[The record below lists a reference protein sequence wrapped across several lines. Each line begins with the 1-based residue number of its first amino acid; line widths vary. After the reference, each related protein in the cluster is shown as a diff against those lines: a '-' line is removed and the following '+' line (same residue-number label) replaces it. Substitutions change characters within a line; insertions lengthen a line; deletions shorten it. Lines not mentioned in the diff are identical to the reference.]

1 MVRIALAQTSPL
13 SAPEGVPALEKPHST
28 SPFPSVD
35 HNIIDA
41 VQCVEQAVKQGA
53 DVVVFP
59 EYFLQGIVNENRQYL
74 TFPSKY
80 LITFFQ
86 ELAKQH
92 KVALVGSI
100 VHGARSSA
108 PFPEANPFSHFPLSS
123 GPSTS
128 AEHYK
133 ITPAQLEWAKYLEQH
148 PLSAEEG
155 VEPVAKNIA
164 FFIDDEG
171 KAVGEYEKQNLWHP
185 EREYLK
191 PGVEPRQVFDTKW
204 GKAGLLICW
213 DMSHPAAAQD
223 LANLGADIIFAP
235 TYWMATDSEPLIHKH
250 AHSPDYETT
259 VVSALCLTRS
269 FETETVF
276 VMCNAGGDAL
286 QGFMGGS
293 GVWAP
298 LRGEG
303 GGCGVAKDLKIVDV
317 DFGVLKDARE
327 TYKIKEDWSRK
338 NAT

>member
-1 MVRIALAQTSPL
+1 MVRIALAQTNPL
-13 SAPEGVPALEKPHST
+13 SAPPGIPSLEKPHST
-28 SPFPSVD
+28 SPFPSID
-35 HNIIDA
+35 YNLTDA
-41 VQCVEQAVKQGA
+41 VQCVEQAVKQSA

-74 TFPSKY
+74 TFASQY
-80 LITFFQ
+80 LLAFFQ
-86 ELAKQH
+86 ELAKEH
-92 KVALVGSI
+92 KVALVGTI
-100 VHGARSSA
+100 VHGSRSNA
-108 PFPEANPFSHFPLSS
+108 PFPQVNPFSHIPLRS
-123 GPSTS
+123 GSSTS
-128 AEHYK
+128 AEHSK
-133 ITPAQLEWAKYLEQH
+133 ITSAQLEWAKYFEQH
-148 PLSAEEG
+148 PLSTEEG

-171 KAVGEYEKQNLWHP
+171 KAVGEYVKQNLWHP

-223 LANLGADIIFAP
+223 LANLGADIIFTP

-250 AHSPDYETT
+250 QHDPDYETT

-276 VMCNAGGDAL
+276 VMSNAGGDARE
-286 QGFMGGS
+286 GFMGGS

-298 LRGEG
+298 LRGRV
-303 GGCGVAKDLKIVDV
+303 GGCGVGKEVKIVDV
-317 DFGVLKDARE
+317 DVGVLKDARE